1 MSFKTPCDVRL
12 LAGGSQYARPLLS
25 DVVFG
30 VNDALCD
37 KYGLARGFDIHVPA
51 GYVTDLATVPRILWA
66 IFPRDGEYAPAAIVH
81 DYLYSSALISKRF
94 ADDIFN
100 EASRECGTPTWRRLM
115 MFTAVRIFGKGKY

>member
-1 MSFKTPCDVRL
+1 MSFKTPCDIRL
-12 LAGGSQYARPLLS
+12 LAGGSQHARPLLN
-25 DVVFG
+25 DVVFS

-37 KYGLARGFDIHVPA
+37 KYGLSRGFDIHVPA
-51 GYVTDLATVPRILWA
+51 GYVTDLATVPRILWS
-66 IFPRDGEYAPAAIVH
+66 IFPRDGEYAPASIVH
-81 DYLYSSALISKRF
+81 DYLYSSALISKSF